1 MLLDPMQRLTKL
13 VILLIY
19 CASSAN
25 EAFDGQ
31 HGTAETQKPVTPN
44 LAAAVALPI
53 NLFLSQLSSQG
64 TDCVYEA
71 NS

>member
-1 MLLDPMQRLTKL
+1 MQRLIKL
-13 VILLIY
+13 MILLIY
-19 CASSAN
+19 CASGAN
-25 EAFDGQ
+25 EAFAGQ
-31 HGTAETQKPVTPN
+31 HGRAETQKPGTPN

-71 NS
+71 NL

>member
-1 MLLDPMQRLTKL
+1 MLLDSMQLLAKL
-13 VILLIY
+13 MILLIY
-19 CASSAN
+19 SASSAN
-25 EAFDGQ
+25 EAIDGQ
-31 HGTAETQKPVTPN
+31 HRSAETQEPVTPN

-71 NS
+71 NL